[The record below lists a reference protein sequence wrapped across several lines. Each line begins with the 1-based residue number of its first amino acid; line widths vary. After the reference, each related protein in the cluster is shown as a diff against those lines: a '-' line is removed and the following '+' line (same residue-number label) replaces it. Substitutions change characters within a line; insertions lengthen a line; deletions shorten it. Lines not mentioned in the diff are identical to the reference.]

1 MTALIYVDTR
11 KQVGDPEHL
20 KVVRRRERRG
30 DLVRGEPYST
40 CFTGARPPPAIGE
53 RRLNIRFWNPYSK
66 RKRQKRKARQPA
78 GRSIGVYWC

>member
-20 KVVRRRERRG
+20 KVVRRRGRRG
-30 DLVRGEPYST
+30 DLVRGEPYGT
-40 CFTGARPPPAIGE
+40 CFRGARPPPAIGE

-66 RKRQKRKARQPA
+66 RKRQKRKARQSA